1 MTTHTDEILV
11 LGATG
16 KVGRRLV
23 RTLRAAGRPVRAASR
38 TGTVRFDWTDRSTWR
53 TALDG
58 ASAVHLLAPVD
69 PALASPFVEQATEA
83 GVSRFVALSARGI
96 DRMRPPYF
104 QGMAA
109 AEQAVR
115 ESGAR
120 WTILRPN
127 NFHQN
132 FDEDVWRAPLRSGH
146 LALPL
151 GAVPEPF
158 VDVQDIAD
166 VAAAVLTSDGHHG
179 RVYEL
184 SGPRGLTFEEAV
196 AAIAE
201 AAGRP
206 IRYTEVTPEE
216 YRADLLAS
224 GASGEAADELNAMFA
239 AMRAGHFAEPGT
251 GVREVLGRAPVD
263 FATYAARAAAA
274 GAWDQLH

>member
-1 MTTHTDEILV
+1 MTTHTDEVLV

-38 TGTVRFDWTDRSTWR
+38 SGAVRFDWTDRRTWSA
-53 TALDG
+53 ALEG
-58 ASAVHLLAPVD
+58 ASAVHLLAPED
-69 PALASPFVEQATEA
+69 PALAPLFVKQATEA

-96 DRMRPPYF
+96 DHVPPRF
-104 QGMAA
+104 FRGMAA
-109 AEQAVR
+109 AEEAVR
-115 ESGAR
+115 DSGAR

-127 NFHQN
+127 NFSQN
-132 FDEDVWRAPLRSGH
+132 FDEDVWQAPLRSGH
-146 LALPL
+146 LALPI

-184 SGPRGLTFEEAV
+184 SGPRALTFEAAV
-196 AAIAE
+196 ATIAE

-206 IRYTEVTPEE
+206 IRYTELTPEE
-216 YRADLLAS
+216 YKADLLAS
-224 GASGEAADELNAMFA
+224 GVPEETADELNAMFA
-239 AMRAGHFAEPGT
+239 TMRAGHFAEPGT

-274 GAWDQLH
+274 GAWD